1 MIKGTFH
8 SRHCCRDFLMARQQG
23 FKIAQIS
30 RLLNGKQ
37 KFTLETMASVRL
49 M

>member
-1 MIKGTFH
+1 
-8 SRHCCRDFLMARQQG
+8 MARQQG
-23 FKIAQIS
+23 LKTVQIS

-37 KFTLETMASVRL
+37 KFTLETMTSVTL